1 MLDELVSSLFV
12 VVLDAP
18 FVAALSLFP
27 LEDVSLPSLLLAFEV
42 EELSDFFLL
51 DDEEVLEP
59 LDDSEPSVLL
69 DASVLDVF
77 SSL

>member
-1 MLDELVSSLFV
+1 MLDELVSALFV
-12 VVLDAP
+12 VVLDVP

-51 DDEEVLEP
+51 DDEEVPEP